1 MSAYSITCICAGDW
15 LLVTYIEL
23 IEEMQAFGVYGKSTQ
38 RSDEERWARRATSAV
53 SVTRCGNAPLCSVS
67 MLCIISISSS
77 YEKANA
83 YE

>member
-1 MSAYSITCICAGDW
+1 M
-15 LLVTYIEL
+15 LVTYIEL

-53 SVTRCGNAPLCSVS
+53 SVTRCGNAPLCMASVS